1 MDIADRPGRRWQFIV
16 AGEIVLLAVFLGLF
30 DAVRRGWTV
39 DWDRTVLLLF
49 RRSTDLSRGI
59 GPIWL
64 PETVRDITGLGS
76 TSVLGAVIIIAT
88 GFMLSAG
95 LRRSAAT
102 LVGAVVSA
110 EVVCFGLKHLIE
122 RPRPAFV
129 PNSPEVFTASFPSAH
144 AMISVLTYLFIAA
157 EASQFLRRRSAR
169 AYAVVVAFAVTLAVG
184 VSRLYLGVHW
194 PSDVVAG
201 WVAGLGWALLWWTV
215 TAQWR
220 RADTQEAAAYP

>member
-1 MDIADRPGRRWQFIV
+1 MDWDR
-16 AGEIVLLAVFLGLF
+16 AVLLA
-30 DAVRRGWTV
+30 
-39 DWDRTVLLLF
+39 F
-49 RRSTDLSRGI
+49 RHSTDLSRGI
-59 GPIWL
+59 GPLWL

-76 TSVLGAVIIIAT
+76 TSVLGTVILIAT

-129 PNSPEVFTASFPSAH
+129 PGAPEVFTASFPSAH

-157 EASQFLRRRSAR
+157 EASQVLRRRSAR
-169 AYAVVVAFAVTLAVG
+169 VYAMAVAVAVTLAVG
-184 VSRLYLGVHW
+184 LSRLYLGVHW

-201 WVAGLGWALLWWTV
+201 WVAGLGWALLWWSG
-215 TAQWR
+215 TARWR
-220 RADTQEAAAYP
+220 RDDLQEAGR